1 MRRRIDVVILAW
13 NDGDQLDDAV
23 VSALM
28 SERIDIEVIVVDN
41 GSDHPVTMSDSR
53 VRVLRNDVN
62 RGVAPARNQGV
73 RATSADM
80 VCLLDS
86 DARLASGCLREL
98 AAAMDDT
105 SIAVAV
111 PVFAGQD
118 AAASAGLAPTFWRK
132 LLRLCNLRTDYAST
146 RSDARGYAWD
156 VDFGIGACQLIRRSA
171 FDAVG
176 GLDERYF
183 YGPEDVDF
191 CLRLGAAGWRI
202 RQVRD
207 ASCEHPA
214 RRRSRGLLTR
224 RGLAHANAVIHHL
237 WRHRRHLWR
246 HRRSSRAQDPAS
258 CDGVARLSRPSAGQS
273 ATP

>member
-1 MRRRIDVVILAW
+1 VVRVRIDVVILAW
-13 NDGDQLDDAV
+13 NDGERLDDAV

-28 SERIDIEVIVVDN
+28 SEGVDIEVVVVDN
-41 GSDHPVTMSDSR
+41 GSDLPVSMVDPR

-73 RATSADM
+73 RATDSVL

-86 DARLASGCLREL
+86 DARLAPGCLREL
-98 AAAMDDT
+98 ASAMADPAV
-105 SIAVAV
+105 AVAV

-118 AAASAGLAPTFWRK
+118 ASASAGLAPTLRRK
-132 LLRLCNLRTDYAST
+132 LLRLCDVRTDYATLLWDT
-146 RSDARGYAWD
+146 RLPSWD

-191 CLRLGAAGWRI
+191 CLRLRSAGWDV

-207 ASCEHPA
+207 ACCAHPP
-214 RRRSRGLLTR
+214 RRHSRGLLTR
-224 RGLAHANAVIHHL
+224 RGLAHAGAVLHHL
-237 WRHRRHLWR
+237 WRHRGSIRVR
-246 HRRSSRAQDPAS
+246 DRVTR
-258 CDGVARLSRPSAGQS
+258 DGAVRLSRPSVGRS
-273 ATP
+273 TTP

>member
-1 MRRRIDVVILAW
+1 VVRTRIDVVILAW
-13 NDGDQLDDAV
+13 NDGDRLDEAV

-28 SERIDIEVIVVDN
+28 SESIDVEVVVVDN
-41 GSDHPVTMSDSR
+41 GSDLPVSMVDPR

-73 RATSADM
+73 RATDAAL

-86 DARLASGCLREL
+86 DAWLAPGCLREL
-98 AAAMDDT
+98 ASAMDDP
-105 SIAVAV
+105 SVALTV

-118 AAASAGLAPTFWRK
+118 ASVSAGRAPTLGRK
-132 LLRLCNLRTDYAST
+132 ILRLCNLRSDYATDSRDP
-146 RSDARGYAWD
+146 RSPSWD

-171 FDAVG
+171 FDVVD
-176 GLDERYF
+176 GLEERYF

-191 CLRLGAAGWRI
+191 CLRLREVGGRV
-202 RQVRD
+202 RQVQD
-207 ASCEHPA
+207 AICAHPA

-224 RGLAHANAVIHHL
+224 RGLAHAGAVVHHL
-237 WRHRRHLWR
+237 WRHRGSARVR
-246 HRRSSRAQDPAS
+246 DRVMRNGA
-258 CDGVARLSRPSAGQS
+258 VRLSRPSVGRS